1 MPDKDNVKKK
11 RGGLL
16 SKLLGMGFFRIIAI
30 PLSLITSIV
39 LARNLGAEAFGQ
51 YSFMMTLLAVLAV
64 PVTGGIRSLLTREV
78 AIARH
83 EDNPGRFKS
92 VARAAFIWV
101 ASCSAL
107 FCLLGFLAVKFSL
120 VPDGEKWSY
129 LWIVILMLPLM
140 GLGAVR
146 DGLLKGMKEPFWV
159 VFLSLFLH
167 PFFLLS
173 IVALIFWLGELSVVS
188 GLLSQMLAMALV
200 LLLSWYV
207 LRSKESFA
215 GAEKRKEYAP
225 GKWIKMLLPFFF
237 INLIRVLGTH
247 MAMLLLGFMDTDQA
261 VAAFRVAERGAY
273 FVGMALVLI
282 NIVIPPYIVEA
293 WRNNDHRRIKKL
305 LSQSALNGFLLS
317 LPIALVLIVFGENI
331 VGMVFGDDFKGIS
344 YLPLV
349 ILSIGQLVNVLF
361 GAALILLAMTGFER
375 DVVWAQLLGLVVST
389 GIAVAL
395 IPVWGA
401 SGAALGMVAGHFV
414 VNVIVAYCVAKRVKI
429 RPSFF

>member
-1 MPDKDNVKKK
+1 MPDKENVKKK

-16 SKLLGMGFFRIIAI
+16 SKLLGMGFFRIVAI
-30 PLSLITSIV
+30 PVSLITSIV
-39 LARNLGAEAFGQ
+39 LARSLGAESFGQ

-64 PVTGGIRSLLTREV
+64 PVTGGVRSILTREV

-83 EDNPGRFKS
+83 DEDLDRFKS
-92 VARAAFIWV
+92 VARAAFVWV
-101 ASCSAL
+101 VSCSAL
-107 FCLLGFLAVKFSL
+107 FCMLGLLAIQLSL
-120 VPDGEKWSY
+120 IPDGEKWSY
-129 LWIVILMLPLM
+129 LWIVIVMLPLM

-167 PFFLLS
+167 PLFLLA
-173 IVALIFWLGELSVVS
+173 IVALVFWFGELTVAS
-188 GLLSQMLAMALV
+188 GLLSQMVAMVLV
-200 LLLSWYV
+200 LFLSWFV
-207 LRSKESFA
+207 LTSKESFS
-215 GAEKRKEYAP
+215 GARQGERYAT
-225 GKWIKMLLPFFF
+225 GNWIRMLLPFFF
-237 INLIRVLGTH
+237 INLIKVLGTH

-293 WRNNDHRRIKKL
+293 WRNHDRRKVKKI
-305 LSQSALNGFLLS
+305 LSQSALNGLLLS
-317 LPIALVLIVFGENI
+317 LPIALVFIVFGENI
-331 VGMVFGDDFKGIS
+331 VGMVFGHDFKEIS

-375 DVVWAQLLGLVVST
+375 DVVWSQLLGLIVSA

-395 IPVWGA
+395 IPLWGA
-401 SGAALGMVAGHFV
+401 SGAALGTVAGHFV
-414 VNVIVAYCVAKRVKI
+414 VNVFVAYCVIKRVKI
-429 RPSFF
+429 RPSFL